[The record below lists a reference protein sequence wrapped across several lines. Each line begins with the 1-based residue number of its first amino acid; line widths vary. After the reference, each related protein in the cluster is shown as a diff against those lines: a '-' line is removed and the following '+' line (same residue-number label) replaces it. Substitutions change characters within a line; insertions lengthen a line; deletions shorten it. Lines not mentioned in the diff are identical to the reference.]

1 MLKDKIS
8 SQEIKDAFL
17 KFFEKNNHLI
27 ISDSS
32 IIPKNDPTL
41 LFINSGMA
49 PLKNYFNGE
58 EIPPKKRLCNVQPCI
73 RTIDI
78 DDVGD
83 KHHLTSFQM
92 LGSWSIGDYFK
103 EYAIKYAY
111 KFLTES
117 LHIPKEKLY
126 MTIFSGDKEVGLEPD
141 FEAKKYWM
149 EMGVDE
155 SHIVACGKDDNFW
168 GPTSQTGPCGP
179 CTEVFYDTGS
189 GDENKYIPGGYF
201 DTKNRYIEIWNAG
214 VFMQLNKNDDGS
226 FDKLKFKSV
235 DTGAG
240 LERLAMVLNGYNSV
254 YDTDLLRPI
263 KDRVKEEVGSNTFIS
278 ERDILIVTDHLR
290 TISLIL
296 SEKVA
301 PDNEGRGYIPRKL
314 IRKCVMLIAKSKV
327 EGFDFLNI
335 MNFIVDMYKDV
346 FPLFKTNKQY
356 ILDTFQKEAQQFQK
370 VIVAGLERLQHIKEK
385 TFLINGNDTFELVTT
400 FGLPFDIICDFAND
414 NNMQVDKDDYKERLK
429 MHKKIS
435 SQGKTGSNVSQYD
448 LSEFEEFAAVE
459 FTGYDTLSGEA
470 KVVFAKCDD
479 NDVAIVTDKTPFY
492 AQSGGQCA
500 DIGIIKNNSFEM
512 RVKSVFKTK
521 KGTIIH
527 FGKLIKGSVK
537 VDDIV
542 QLQVDQMTRQQVANA
557 HSCVHLLHSALKKH
571 FGKNVNQ
578 AGSKVEPNKLRF
590 DFNYD
595 NKISFDDICTLENIV
610 NTFIRMNFKRE
621 VINTDLDTAHKLG
634 ATALFESKYTSV
646 VRMVSF
652 GDISKELCAGTHTSA
667 TGNIGFFAIT
677 SVEGIGKGIKRI
689 NALVGDDA
697 VVYYH
702 EQLRI
707 LNTVSE
713 MLKVKPSKIKH
724 KVKALLEKPIKK
736 PQVEKISLES
746 ANVVQLV
753 NGIKYA
759 CIVRDTFDKSM
770 RDELIRLADEIQG
783 IVLFATNTE
792 HKQVLIATSD
802 ALVSQQHSGKIL
814 KTLLKKVGGKGGGNA
829 RLATGGNVIADINT
843 IIRTFERCI

>member
-8 SQEIKDAFL
+8 SKEIKDAFL
-17 KFFEKNNHLI
+17 KFFEKNDHLI

-49 PLKNYFNGE
+49 PLKNFFNGE

-103 EYAIKYAY
+103 EYAIKFAF
-111 KFLTES
+111 KLLTES

-126 MTIFSGDKEVGLEPD
+126 MTIFSGDEEIGLEPD
-141 FEAKKYWM
+141 LEAKKYWM
-149 EMGVDE
+149 EVGVDE
-155 SHIVACGKDDNFW
+155 SHIIACGKDDNFW
-168 GPTSQTGPCGP
+168 GPTSETGPCGP

-189 GDENKYIPGGYF
+189 GDENKYVPGGHF

-214 VFMQLNKNDDGS
+214 VFMQLNKNADGS

-240 LERLAMVLNGYNSV
+240 LERLAMVLNGHKSV
-254 YDTDLLRPI
+254 YDTDLLCPI
-263 KDRVKEEVGSNTFIS
+263 KDRIKEEIGSNNSVS
-278 ERDILIVTDHLR
+278 ERDILIMTDHLR

-314 IRKCVMLIAKSKV
+314 IRKCIMIIAKSKV

-335 MNFIVDMYKDV
+335 MRFIVDMYKDI
-346 FPLFKTNKQY
+346 FPLFATNKQY
-356 ILDTFQKEAQQFQK
+356 ILDTFQKEAEQFQK

-385 TFLINGNDTFELVTT
+385 TSLINGNDTFELVTT
-400 FGLPFDIICDFAND
+400 FGLPFDIICDFANE
-414 NNMQVDKDDYKERLK
+414 NGMQVDKDGYKERLE

-435 SQGKTGSNVSQYD
+435 SQGKAGSKSSQYD
-448 LSEFEEFAAVE
+448 LSEFENFDTVK
-459 FTGYDTLSGEA
+459 FIGYDTLAGEA
-470 KVVFAKCDD
+470 KVILAKCSGD
-479 NDVAIVTDKTPFY
+479 NITLVTDQTPFY

-500 DIGIIKNNSFEM
+500 DIGTIKNDSFEM
-512 RVKSVFKTK
+512 KVESVLKTK
-521 KGTIIH
+521 KGAIIH
-527 FGKLIKGSVK
+527 FGKLVNGSVK
-537 VDDIV
+537 VDDVV
-542 QLQVDQMTRQQVANA
+542 QLQVDQMVRRQTANA

-595 NKISFDDICTLENIV
+595 NKISFDDVCTLEKTV
-610 NTFIRMNFKRE
+610 NTFIRMNLKRE
-621 VINTDLDTAHKLG
+621 VINTDLVTARKLG
-634 ATALFESKYTSV
+634 ATALFESKYADT

-652 GDISKELCAGTHTSA
+652 GDVSKELCGGTHTSA
-667 TGNIGFFAIT
+667 TGNIGFFTIT

-689 NALVGDDA
+689 SALVGDDA
-697 VVYYH
+697 VAYYH
-702 EQLRI
+702 KQLGI

-713 MLKVKPSKIKH
+713 MLKVKPSEIEH
-724 KVKALLEKPIKK
+724 KVKVLLEKPTKK

-746 ANVVQLV
+746 ANVVQHT

-770 RDELIRLADEIQG
+770 RDELIRLADEIKG
-783 IVLFATNTE
+783 IVLFATNAE
-792 HKQVLIATSD
+792 RKQVLVATSD
-802 ALVSQQHSGKIL
+802 ALVSQCHSGKIL
-814 KTLLKKVGGKGGGNA
+814 KAVLEKVGGKGGGNA
-829 RLATGGNVIADINT
+829 RLATGGNVTADINT
-843 IIRTFERCI
+843 IIQTFEQCI

>member
-8 SQEIKDAFL
+8 SKEIKDAFL
-17 KFFEKNNHLI
+17 NFFEKNDHLI

-103 EYAIKYAY
+103 EYAIKFAF
-111 KFLTES
+111 KLLTES

-126 MTIFSGDKEVGLEPD
+126 MTIFSGDKEIGLEPD
-141 FEAKKYWM
+141 LEAKKYWM
-149 EMGVDE
+149 EVGVDE

-168 GPTSQTGPCGP
+168 GPTSETGPCGP

-189 GDENKYIPGGYF
+189 GDENKYVPGGHF

-214 VFMQLNKNDDGS
+214 VFMQLNKNADGS

-240 LERLAMVLNGYNSV
+240 LERLAMVLNGHSSV
-254 YDTDLLRPI
+254 YDTDLLCPI
-263 KDRVKEEVGSNTFIS
+263 KDRIKEEIGSNTNVS
-278 ERDILIVTDHLR
+278 ERDILIMTDHLR

-296 SEKVA
+296 SEKVS

-314 IRKCVMLIAKSKV
+314 IRKCIMIIAKSKV
-327 EGFDFLNI
+327 ENFDFLNI
-335 MNFIVDMYKDV
+335 MRFIVDMYQDI
-346 FPLFKTNKQY
+346 FPLFATNKQY
-356 ILDTFQKEAQQFQK
+356 ILDTFKKEAEQFQK

-385 TFLINGNDTFELVTT
+385 TSLINGNDTFELVTT
-400 FGLPFDIICDFAND
+400 FGLPFDIICDFAD
-414 NNMQVDKDDYKERLK
+414 ENNMQVDKDGYKERLE

-435 SQGKTGSNVSQYD
+435 SQGKAGSKSSQYD
-448 LSEFEEFAAVE
+448 LSEFEDFDTVK
-459 FTGYDTLSGEA
+459 FTGYDTLSDEA
-470 KVVFAKCDD
+470 KVTFVRCKGSD
-479 NDVAIVTDKTPFY
+479 IKLITDHTPFY

-500 DIGIIKNNSFEM
+500 DIGTIKNDSFEM
-512 RVKSVFKTK
+512 KVESVLKTK

-527 FGKLIKGSVK
+527 FGKLVSGSVK
-537 VDDIV
+537 VDDTV
-542 QLQVDQMTRQQVANA
+542 QMYVDQVTRRQTANA
-557 HSCVHLLHSALKKH
+557 HSCVHLLQSALKKH

-595 NKISFDDICTLENIV
+595 NKISYDDICTLEKTV
-610 NTFIRMNFKRE
+610 NTFIRMNLNRE
-621 VINTDLDTAHKLG
+621 VINTDLDTARKLG
-634 ATALFESKYTSV
+634 ATALFESKYADT

-652 GDISKELCAGTHTSA
+652 GDVSKELCGGTHTSA

-689 NALVGDDA
+689 SALVGDDA
-697 VVYYH
+697 VAYYH
-702 EQLRI
+702 EQLGI

-713 MLKVKPSKIKH
+713 MLKVKPSEIEH
-724 KVKALLEKPIKK
+724 KVKALLEKPTKK

-746 ANVVQLV
+746 ANVVQHT

-783 IVLFATNTE
+783 IVLFATNAE
-792 HKQVLIATSD
+792 HKQVLVATSD
-802 ALVSQQHSGKIL
+802 ALVSKCHSGKIL
-814 KTLLKKVGGKGGGNA
+814 KAVLEKVGGKGGGNA
-829 RLATGGNVIADINT
+829 RLATGGNVSADINT
-843 IIRTFERCI
+843 IIQTFEQCI